1 MEDGIIRRPS
11 FVFRPEE
18 AIAMPPESMIQAPA
32 KTART
37 QRLLLAA
44 AIGAYS
50 VAVAFGAAPAL
61 SATLLSALALA
72 ALAAALFAYVGM
84 RLGPA
89 SAARLGGRAQ
99 VARRRLRALAF
110 GVLGVVYITLVA
122 GALVA
127 NQGALWSCLA
137 LPVCLAP
144 SQPAAGESQSLAAVA
159 MAHRVLAA
167 LAALLVVGLSVRSLR
182 ARGETA
188 LRRAAG
194 WSIGL
199 MLAQVLVGMAQVLLA
214 RAGDSASL
222 TVLRVGHLAVGAAAW
237 AALVVQVALALRS
250 AESRGL
256 RTESGLI
263 HGAPQSSVLS
273 PQSSVLKD
281 YISLTKPGV
290 ISLLILTTVAS
301 MYLTPAGAPRL
312 TLVLWTFVGGWLM
325 AAGAHSVN
333 CWADQDID
341 INMGRT
347 SRRPIPSGRMPAWHA
362 LALGI
367 ALGVLA
373 FAILVAFVNLAAAL
387 LSLAGYL
394 YYVFVYTR
402 WLKRT
407 TPSNI
412 VIGGGAGAFPP
423 LVGWAATTGGL
434 TLPALFL
441 FAIIFY
447 STPPHFWALALI
459 REKDYARANVP
470 MLPVVAGSAETK
482 RQILL
487 YTILMLAL
495 TIMPTPLQMFG
506 IPYLLMAIG
515 LGAIFL
521 RYVIRLL
528 RQDTT
533 AAAWGLYKFSLLYL
547 ALLFAAM
554 VVDRVVFR

>member
-1 MEDGIIRRPS
+1 
-11 FVFRPEE
+11 
-18 AIAMPPESMIQAPA
+18 MPPESIIQASA
-32 KTART
+32 KTTRI

-44 AIGAYS
+44 AIVAYG

-72 ALAAALFAYVGM
+72 ALAAALFAYVEL
-84 RLGPA
+84 RLGPVPA
-89 SAARLGGRAQ
+89 SRLGGRAQ
-99 VARRRLRALAF
+99 VARRRWRAMAF
-110 GVLGVVYITLVA
+110 GVLGMVYITLVA
-122 GALVA
+122 GALVT

-137 LPVCLAP
+137 LPVCVVLVSRRQAHSNHSP
-144 SQPAAGESQSLAAVA
+144 QSRWRIACWPPWRRCWWSDYRRKPCA
-159 MAHRVLAA
+159 
-167 LAALLVVGLSVRSLR
+167 
-182 ARGETA
+182 
-188 LRRAAG
+188 RAAKQRSG
-194 WSIGL
+194 ARPIWSIGL

-214 RAGDSASL
+214 RAGDSTSL
-222 TVLRVGHLAVGAAAW
+222 TALRVGHLAVGAGAW
-237 AALVVQVALALRS
+237 AALVVQVALALGRRPTTDDRRS
-250 AESRGL
+250 QHTRYRRSVV
-256 RTESGLI
+256 SGR
-263 HGAPQSSVLS
+263 SVA
-273 PQSSVLKD
+273 KD

-290 ISLLILTTVAS
+290 ISLLILTTIAS
-301 MYLTPAGAPRL
+301 MYLTPAGAPSL

-325 AAGAHSVN
+325 ASGAHSVN

-347 SRRPIPSGRMPAWHA
+347 SRRPIPAVASRRGTRWRWGSRWACWRSASGRVCQPGGGAALAGGLPLLRLHLHA
-362 LALGI
+362 LAQ
-367 ALGVLA
+367 AHH
-373 FAILVAFVNLAAAL
+373 
-387 LSLAGYL
+387 
-394 YYVFVYTR
+394 
-402 WLKRT
+402 
-407 TPSNI
+407 PSNI

-447 STPPHFWALALI
+447 WTPPHFWALALI

-554 VVDRVVFR
+554 VIDRVVFAF

>member
-1 MEDGIIRRPS
+1 
-11 FVFRPEE
+11 
-18 AIAMPPESMIQAPA
+18 MPPESIIPAPA
-32 KTART
+32 KTARI

-44 AIGAYS
+44 AIGAYT

-72 ALAAALFAYVGM
+72 ALAAALFAYIGLRM
-84 RLGPA
+84 GPA
-89 SAARLGGRAQ
+89 PATRLGGRAQ
-99 VARRRLRALAF
+99 IAQLRVRVLTF
-110 GVLGVVYITLVA
+110 GTLGIVYITLVV
-122 GALVA
+122 GALVT

-137 LPVCLAP
+137 LPVCISP
-144 SQPAAGESQSLAAVA
+144 GQPAASPFQSFAGVA

-167 LAALLVVGLSVRSLR
+167 LAALLVVGLSVRNLR
-182 ARGETA
+182 APAGIA

-199 MLAQVLVGMAQVLLA
+199 MLAQVLVGIAQVLLA
-214 RAGDSASL
+214 RAGDSAGL
-222 TVLRVGHLAVGAAAW
+222 MALRVGHLAVGAGAW
-237 AALVVQVALALRS
+237 AALVVQVALALRLPRT
-250 AESRGL
+250 EGRGL
-256 RTESGLI
+256 RTESQES
-263 HGAPQSSVLS
+263 HSVLS

-281 YISLTKPGV
+281 YVSLTKPGV

-301 MYLTPAGAPRL
+301 MYLTPAGPPSL

-325 AAGAHSVN
+325 ASGAHSIN

-347 SRRPIPSGRMPAWHA
+347 SRRPIPSGRIPAWHA

-387 LSLAGYL
+387 LALAGYL
-394 YYVFVYTR
+394 YYVFIYTR

-423 LVGWAATTGGL
+423 LVGWAAATGGL

-447 STPPHFWALALI
+447 WTPPHFWALALI
-459 REKDYARANVP
+459 REKDYARAGVP

-528 RQDTT
+528 RADTT

-554 VVDRVVFR
+554 VIDRVVFAF

>member
-1 MEDGIIRRPS
+1 
-11 FVFRPEE
+11 
-18 AIAMPPESMIQAPA
+18 
-32 KTART
+32 
-37 QRLLLAA
+37 
-44 AIGAYS
+44 
-50 VAVAFGAAPAL
+50 
-61 SATLLSALALA
+61 
-72 ALAAALFAYVGM
+72 
-84 RLGPA
+84 
-89 SAARLGGRAQ
+89 
-99 VARRRLRALAF
+99 
-110 GVLGVVYITLVA
+110 
-122 GALVA
+122 
-127 NQGALWSCLA
+127 
-137 LPVCLAP
+137 
-144 SQPAAGESQSLAAVA
+144 
-159 MAHRVLAA
+159 
-167 LAALLVVGLSVRSLR
+167 
-182 ARGETA
+182 
-188 LRRAAG
+188 
-194 WSIGL
+194 
-199 MLAQVLVGMAQVLLA
+199 
-214 RAGDSASL
+214 
-222 TVLRVGHLAVGAAAW
+222 
-237 AALVVQVALALRS
+237 VVQVALVLRPTTDDRRPTT
-250 AESRGL
+250 A
-256 RTESGLI
+256 T
-263 HGAPQSSVLS
+263 HPQSVVGGQWSV
-273 PQSSVLKD
+273 VVKD

-301 MYLTPAGAPRL
+301 MYLTPAGTPRL
-312 TLVLWTFVGGWLM
+312 ALVLWTFVGGWLM

-347 SRRPIPSGRMPAWHA
+347 SRRPIPSGRIPAWHA

-367 ALGVLA
+367 GLGVLA
-373 FAILVAFVNLAAAL
+373 FAILAAFVNLAAAL

-394 YYVFVYTR
+394 YYVFIYTR

-423 LVGWAATTGGL
+423 LVGWAAATGGL

-447 STPPHFWALALI
+447 WTPPHFWALALI

-521 RYVIRLL
+521 RYVLRLL
-528 RQDTT
+528 RADTT

-547 ALLFAAM
+547 ALLFGAM
-554 VVDRVVFR
+554 VVDRVVFG

>member
-1 MEDGIIRRPS
+1 
-11 FVFRPEE
+11 
-18 AIAMPPESMIQAPA
+18 MIHAPA
-32 KTART
+32 KATRI

-44 AIGAYS
+44 SFAAYAA
-50 VAVAFGAAPAL
+50 AVAFGAAPAL

-72 ALAAALFAYVGM
+72 VLAAALFMYVAL
-84 RLGPA
+84 RLGLAPA
-89 SAARLGGRAQ
+89 VRLGGQAQ
-99 VARRRLRALAF
+99 AAHRRLRVMAF
-110 GVLGVVYITLVA
+110 GVLSVVYITLVA
-122 GALVA
+122 GALVT
-127 NQGALWSCLA
+127 NQGGLWSCLA
-137 LPVCLAP
+137 LPNCSAP
-144 SQPAAGESQSLAAVA
+144 SQAAPGAFESFATIA
-159 MAHRVLAA
+159 MAHRALAA
-167 LAALLVVGLSVRSLR
+167 LAALLVIGLSSQTLR
-182 ARGETA
+182 ARAQTV
-188 LRRAAG
+188 LRRAAI

-199 MLAQVLVGMAQVLLA
+199 MLAQVVLGMAQVLLA
-214 RAGDSASL
+214 REGDSTGL
-222 TVLRVGHLAVGAAAW
+222 TALRVGHLAVGAGAW
-237 AALVVQVALALRS
+237 AALVIQVALALRS
-250 AESRGL
+250 DQLQVTSNEANMTATAAR
-256 RTESGLI
+256 R
-263 HGAPQSSVLS
+263 SSLVTRH
-273 PQSSVLKD
+273 SVLKD

-290 ISLLILTTVAS
+290 ISLLILTTIAS
-301 MYLTPAGAPRL
+301 MYITPAGAPSL

-325 AAGAHSVN
+325 ASGAHAVN

-347 SRRPIPSGRMPAWHA
+347 SRRPIPSGRIPAWHA

-373 FAILVAFVNLAAAL
+373 FGILVLFVNLAAAL

-394 YYVFVYTR
+394 YYVFIYTR

-423 LVGWAATTGGL
+423 LVGWAAASGGL

-447 STPPHFWALALI
+447 WTPPHFWALALI

-487 YTILMLAL
+487 YTILMLVL

-528 RQDTT
+528 RLGTT

-547 ALLFAAM
+547 ALLFVAM
-554 VVDRVVFR
+554 VIDRVVFAF

>member
-1 MEDGIIRRPS
+1 
-11 FVFRPEE
+11 
-18 AIAMPPESMIQAPA
+18 MPPESIIQTPA
-32 KTART
+32 KNTRL

-44 AIGAYS
+44 AFGAYS
-50 VAVAFGAAPAL
+50 LAVAFGAASAPPFVGIPL
-61 SATLLSALALA
+61 GATLLSALALA
-72 ALAAALFAYVGM
+72 ALAAALFMYIEL

-89 SAARLGGRAQ
+89 PTLRLGGQAQ
-99 VARRRLRALAF
+99 AARRRTRALAF

-122 GALVA
+122 GALVTS
-127 NQGALWSCLA
+127 QGALWSCLA
-137 LPVCLAP
+137 LPLCAAP
-144 SQPAAGESQSLAAVA
+144 GQPAASAFRSLAAVA

-182 ARGETA
+182 ARGAAA
-188 LRRAAG
+188 LRRAAI

-199 MLAQVLVGMAQVLLA
+199 MLAQVLLGMIQVLLA
-214 RAGDSASL
+214 RGGDSASL
-222 TVLRVGHLAVGAAAW
+222 TALRIGHLAVGAGAW
-237 AALVVQVALALRS
+237 AALVVQVALALRPTTD
-250 AESRGL
+250 ER
-256 RTESGLI
+256 RTTT
-263 HGAPQSSVLS
+263 AAYPQSVVGRRWSV
-273 PQSSVLKD
+273 VVKD

-290 ISLLILTTVAS
+290 ISLLILTTIAS
-301 MYLTPAGAPRL
+301 MYITPAGAPSL
-312 TLVLWTFVGGWLM
+312 WLVLWTFVGGWMM

-333 CWADQDID
+333 CWADRDID

-347 SRRPIPSGRMPAWHA
+347 SRRPIPSGRIPAWHA

-367 ALGVLA
+367 VLGVLA
-373 FAILVAFVNLAAAL
+373 FGILVVFVNLAAAL

-394 YYVFVYTR
+394 YYVLIYTR

-423 LVGWAATTGGL
+423 LVGWAAASGGL

-447 STPPHFWALALI
+447 WTPPHFWALALI

-506 IPYLLMAIG
+506 MAYLLMATI

-528 RQDTT
+528 RQDST

-547 ALLFAAM
+547 ALLFGAM
-554 VVDRVVFR
+554 VIDRVAFAF